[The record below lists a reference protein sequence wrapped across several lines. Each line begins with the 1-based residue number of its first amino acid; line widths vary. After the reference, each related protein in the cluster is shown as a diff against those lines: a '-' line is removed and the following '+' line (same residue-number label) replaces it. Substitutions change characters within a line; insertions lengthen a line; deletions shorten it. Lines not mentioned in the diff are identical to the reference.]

1 MIEYRMRV
9 RGGRKVTAFS
19 VGAWNAIGLLVLA
32 VLLGLVFLVSRVSR

>member
-19 VGAWNAIGLLVLA
+19 VGAWDAIGLLVLA
-32 VLLGLVFLVSRVSR
+32 VLLVVGFTR